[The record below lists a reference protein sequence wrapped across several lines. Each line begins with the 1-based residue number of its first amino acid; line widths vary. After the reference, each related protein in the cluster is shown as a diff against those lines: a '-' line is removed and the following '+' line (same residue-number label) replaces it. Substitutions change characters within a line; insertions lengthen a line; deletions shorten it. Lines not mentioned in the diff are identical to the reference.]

1 MTKILYVEDN
11 DDNIFMLKMRLE
23 RKGYEVV
30 IARDG
35 EEGVTKA
42 SSESPDI
49 ILMDVGL
56 PKIDGYEAT
65 RQLKSGE
72 STKGI
77 PIIMLTAH
85 ALTSDQ
91 EKAIQAGADDYAAKP
106 VNFKKLLEQM
116 DALLQKDGH
125 KE

>member
-42 SSESPDI
+42 TTESPDI

-56 PKIDGYEAT
+56 PIIDGYEAT
-65 RQLKSGE
+65 RPLKSE
-72 STKGI
+72 TSTQKI
-77 PIIMLTAH
+77 PIVMLTAH

-91 EKAIQAGADDYAAKP
+91 EKALQAGANAYAAKP
-106 VNFKKLLEQM
+106 VNFKQLLEQI
-116 DALLQKDGH
+116 DKLLAT
-125 KE
+125 